1 MNLNENV
8 GGIIMKLE
16 KMMHHHNEHSNN
28 RMIMGTNIT
37 KQRLESLDVLR
48 GFDLFCLVALE
59 GIMHPLAHA
68 IDAPWFDSF
77 MWNFTH
83 VDWEGLSPWDLV
95 MPLFMFMSGV
105 SIPFA
110 LSRYRGEAAKGQAYR
125 RILKRVILLWIFG
138 MMCQGNLLAL
148 NPERIYL
155 YTNTL
160 QSIAVGYLVASLLF
174 LNTKVKTQIGIAAGL
189 LFVFWGSMEF
199 ISVDG
204 YGNGNYTPDGN
215 LAEWIDRTLL
225 GRFRDAATVQ
235 DGQVVFAP
243 WYCYTWIL
251 SSLNFAVTTL
261 TGLFAGYILKDKK
274 RQPIQKFYLLAVIGV
289 VLVATGWLC
298 GFQMPV
304 IKKLWTSSMVLQTS
318 GWCFLLMAVFLGLS
332 TTKAGVSIRNG

>member
-1 MNLNENV
+1 
-8 GGIIMKLE
+8 
-16 KMMHHHNEHSNN
+16 
-28 RMIMGTNIT
+28 
-37 KQRLESLDVLR
+37 
-48 GFDLFCLVALE
+48 
-59 GIMHPLAHA
+59 MHPLAHA

-174 LNTKVKTQIGIAAGL
+174 LNTKVKTQIALPPVL

-204 YGNGNYTPDGN
+204 YGNGNYTPDGIGRMDRPYSIRKIQRCGHRTGRPSG
-215 LAEWIDRTLL
+215 LRTLVL
-225 GRFRDAATVQ
+225 LYMDIEQSELCRHHSDRLVCRIYPERQKTTTDTK
-235 DGQVVFAP
+235 
-243 WYCYTWIL
+243 IL
-251 SSLNFAVTTL
+251 SIGCYRCG
-261 TGLFAGYILKDKK
+261 TGCHRMVVWLPDAGHQEIVDQFHGASNQWMVLFANGCIFWDYRLQ
-274 RQPIQKFYLLAVIGV
+274 R
-289 VLVATGWLC
+289 LV
-298 GFQMPV
+298 
-304 IKKLWTSSMVLQTS
+304 
-318 GWCFLLMAVFLGLS
+318 
-332 TTKAGVSIRNG
+332 